1 MSKMLIHGAV
11 AAAIALV
18 TSASFA
24 AQETRTLAVTATIPG
39 TCVLITSG
47 PMAFGT
53 LDVAST
59 ANETHTV
66 TATYKCATGLT
77 VSSFQVGPSTTG
89 TFAAAMIGLTPT
101 NTDTVPYVINWT
113 PPAPYAGEGFAVPG
127 QQVVLT
133 GTILNSDYIGKKP
146 DSYAHSVVL
155 AINF

>member
-1 MSKMLIHGAV
+1 MSKFVIQGVV
-11 AAAIALV
+11 AAALAVLSS
-18 TSASFA
+18 TGFA
-24 AQETRTLAVTATIPG
+24 AQEARTLSVTATIPG

-59 ANETHTV
+59 ANQTHQV

-89 TFAAAMIGLTPT
+89 TFAGAMAGLTPG
-101 NTDTVPYVINWT
+101 NTDTIPYVINWT
-113 PPAPYAGEGFAVPG
+113 PPAAYAGEGFAVTG

-133 GTILNSDYIGKKP
+133 GTVLNSDYISKKP

-155 AINF
+155 AINY

>member
-1 MSKMLIHGAV
+1 MSRFIIRGAI
-11 AAAIALV
+11 AAAIA
-18 TSASFA
+18 ASMSVGFA
-24 AQETRTLAVTATIPG
+24 AQETRTLSVTATIPG

-77 VSSFQVGPSTTG
+77 VSSFQVGPSTIG
-89 TFAAAMIGLTPT
+89 TFAGAMSGLTPG
-101 NTDTVPYVINWT
+101 NTDTIPYVINWT
-113 PPAPYAGEGFAVPG
+113 PPAPYAGEGFNVVG

-146 DSYAHSVVL
+146 DSYAHAVVL